1 MIGYEKSGK
10 TMDKKG
16 WCGDDISDAAVPEK
30 LLIFFGLILV
40 DFYFKKNLRKLVN
53 TEIDNYVLNQL
64 SFISKTS
71 LWQSEFIQATW
82 NLW

>member
-1 MIGYEKSGK
+1 MKNPEK
-10 TMDKKG
+10 TLDKKG

-53 TEIDNYVLNQL
+53 TEIDMY
-64 SFISKTS
+64 
-71 LWQSEFIQATW
+71 
-82 NLW
+82 